1 MKIDIKSLKGRIAT
15 IGLGS
20 LLTFSACEKALDINQ
35 DPNNPEVD
43 KGTPELVFPAA
54 VASSAGALGGEFAI
68 LGGIWAQY
76 WTQSSVSNQYRD
88 FDSYNVT
95 QSNLNGRFN
104 EVFSGALND
113 YHFVIKKAQE
123 TEDWHYLLMGTVMKA
138 YTYQVMVDLYDTLPY
153 DEAFQGVE
161 NLTPAYEEGYQIYQ
175 KLIAELD
182 NALAL
187 QAGADPVDPTKNKAL
202 DVIFRFNM
210 DNWVKFANTLKL
222 KLYLRMVY
230 AQPSEAESGIRAM
243 YDNGA
248 QFLDTDA
255 ELAIFEGTQDKSNP
269 FYEFNFRRLNTTTNL
284 RASITFLSFLQANAD
299 PRIGS
304 YFTTT
309 TGTTTY
315 SGNHQGDYDNP
326 DPALANISVARA
338 TAVDP
343 VYFIS
348 EAESYFLQAEALE
361 RYYGGEGAIEL
372 YNKGVAAAFAQ
383 YGVGD
388 QAADFTG
395 PGDVYAYPASGD
407 FETKLEAIIVQK
419 WASFP
424 GAHALEG
431 FIEKNRTGYPKTSP
445 VYSTD
450 ISYVPGQFVYPKNGV
465 TGGQFPKRL
474 IIPQDERN
482 RNPNVPAIVP
492 ITTNVWWD
500 KK

>member
-1 MKIDIKSLKGRIAT
+1 MGKVAA
-15 IGLGS
+15 LGAAA
-20 LLTFSACEKALDINQ
+20 LVTFSACEKALDINQ

-54 VASSAGALGGEFAI
+54 VASTAGTIGGEYAI
-68 LGGIWAQY
+68 LGGLWAQY

-88 FDSYNVT
+88 FDSYNVN
-95 QSNLNGRFN
+95 QSDLNARFN

-113 YHFVIKKAQE
+113 YHFVIQKAQE
-123 TEDWHYLLMGTVMKA
+123 TEDWHYFLMGTVMKA
-138 YTYQVMVDLYDTLPY
+138 YTYQIMVDLYDTLPY
-153 DEAFQGVE
+153 DEAFQGVD
-161 NLTPAYEEGYQIYQ
+161 NLTPAYEDGYQIYQ

-187 QAGADPVDPTKNKAL
+187 QASAAPVDPGMSKSL
-202 DVIFRFNM
+202 DVVFNFNM
-210 DNWVKFANTLKL
+210 DNWVRFANTLKL
-222 KLYLRMVY
+222 KLFLRMVY
-230 AQPSEAESGIRAM
+230 AQPAEAEAGITQL
-243 YDNGA
+243 YDSGA
-248 QFLDTDA
+248 QFLESDA
-255 ELAIFEGTQDKSNP
+255 ALDIFEGTQDKSNP

-284 RASITFLSFLQANAD
+284 RASITFLSYLQANAD

-309 TGTTTY
+309 SGASTY

-326 DPALANISVARA
+326 DPDLANISVAKA

-343 VYFIS
+343 VHFIS
-348 EAESYFLQAEALE
+348 EAESYFLQAEARE
-361 RYYGGEGAIEL
+361 RYYGGDGAQEL
-372 YNKGVAAAFAQ
+372 YDKGVAAAFEQ
-383 YGVGD
+383 YGLD
-388 QAADFTG
+388 DRASEFTEAG
-395 PGDVYAYPASGD
+395 GAYAYPTTGD
-407 FETKLEAIIVQK
+407 FESKLEAIIVQK

-424 GAHALEG
+424 GSHALEG
-431 FIEKNRTGYPKTSP
+431 FIEKNRTGYPRTSP

-450 ISYVPGQFVYPKNGV
+450 LSYEPGQLVYPKNGV
-465 TGGQFPKRL
+465 TGGQYPKRL
-474 IIPQDERN
+474 IVPQDERN

>member
-1 MKIDIKSLKGRIAT
+1 MAT
-15 IGLGS
+15 VGLAS
-20 LLTFSACEKALDINQ
+20 LLTLSACENALDINQ
-35 DPNNPEVD
+35 DPNNPEVE

-54 VASSAGALGGEFAI
+54 VVSSAGALGGEYAI

-76 WTQSSVSNQYRD
+76 WTQSSVSNQYRE

-95 QSNLNGRFN
+95 QTALNGRFN

-113 YHFVIKKAQE
+113 YHFVIQKAQE

-138 YTYQVMVDLYDTLPY
+138 YTYQLMVDLYDTLPY

-161 NLTPAYEEGYQIYQ
+161 NLTPAYEEGYEIYK

-202 DVIFRFNM
+202 DVVFGFGMN
-210 DNWVKFANTLKL
+210 NWVKFANTLKL
-222 KLYLRMVY
+222 KLFLRMVY
-230 AQPSEAESGIRAM
+230 AQSAEAEAGIRAM
-243 YDNGA
+243 YDSGA

-255 ELAIFEGTQDKSNP
+255 QLAIFENSQDKSNP

-284 RASITFLSFLQANAD
+284 RASNTFLSFLQANAD
-299 PRIGS
+299 PRLSS
-304 YFTTT
+304 YFSPT

-315 SGNHQGDYDNP
+315 SGNHQGDFNNP
-326 DPALANISVARA
+326 DPALANISVAKA

-361 RYYGGEGAIEL
+361 RYYEGEGANEL
-372 YNKGVAAAFAQ
+372 YNRGVEAAFAQ
-383 YGVGD
+383 YGVED
-388 QAADFTG
+388 RAADFTG
-395 PGDVYAYPASGD
+395 SGDVYAYPVSGD
-407 FETKLEAIIVQK
+407 FEAKLEAIIVQK

-431 FIEKNRTGYPKTSP
+431 YIEKNRTGYPRTSA

-450 ISYVPGQFVYPKNGV
+450 ISYVPGQLVYPKNGV